1 MRKYEIFLDGPN
13 AGRALFLGAP
23 VLADILV
30 FQDGPSYSDIGIWDL
45 PLKYFLDLRSGTRLV
60 IDSSVG
66 ETMAVKP
73 LSVTSALV
81 VGSSISATR
90 KIATTSVSSVLSI
103 VPGVKDAKLSYTSA
117 TNRILLDS
125 SLSVSFLATT
135 AAGDKLRIESGVQ
148 DIDVRNSAG
157 RMADALVVTST
168 VGNTR
173 AQKYLRLPGELLLG
187 SRCVPVIDNIFRA
200 GSSLSITSTCAV
212 TTRRARLLGEVDSLV
227 MTEIDEMTLDDLDW
241 VILED

>member
-1 MRKYEIFLDGPN
+1 MRKYEIFLDGSN

-23 VLADILV
+23 VRADILV

-45 PLKYFLDLRSGTRLV
+45 PLKYFLDLRGGARLV
-60 IDSSVG
+60 IDGSVVG
-66 ETMAVKP
+66 IIAAKP
-73 LSVTSALV
+73 FSVTSALMV
-81 VGSSISATR
+81 DSSVGAVQ
-90 KIATTSVSSVLSI
+90 KVATTGVSSALS
-103 VPGVKDAKLSYTSA
+103 VVAGVKDTKLSHTSA
-117 TNRILLDS
+117 IDRLLLDS

-135 AAGDKLRIESGVQ
+135 AVADELRIGSGIQ
-148 DIDVRNSAG
+148 DIDVRNSVG

-168 VGNTR
+168 VGDTR

-212 TTRRARLLGEVDSLV
+212 TTRRARLLGEVDPFV
-227 MTEIDEMTLDDLDW
+227 MTEIDDMTLGDLDW